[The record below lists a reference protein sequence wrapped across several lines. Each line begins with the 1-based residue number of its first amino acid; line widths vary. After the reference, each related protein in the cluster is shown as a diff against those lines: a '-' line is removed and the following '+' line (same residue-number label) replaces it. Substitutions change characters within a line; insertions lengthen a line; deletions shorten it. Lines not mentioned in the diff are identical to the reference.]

1 MSKAD
6 RDMSL
11 KTRLDAIEVVRNI
24 RKARKLLTSSK
35 FDDKLFDQI
44 QGDDNGVDRLVGRS
58 VMFGALSDT
67 EKLALRRE
75 INAKLFESEQ
85 TAFGALREATL
96 EYMTDLNKTIDGIKL
111 DPTDEKVIMDLSST
125 KRKAIEA
132 FEGAKLSAGTLDAER
147 NLSALEHI
155 EAIAERILDLTNGMT
170 ALLDEA
176 ENAEE
181 QEGGDDDS
189 KKEEETSSDGDDN
202 IGNENEDENHDE
214 SGSDNEG
221 DTAGEKGQGSELP
234 TVDNPES
241 IDEDDVAD
249 IKWIND
255 EVNYFKAASKFMN
268 AKDVT
273 MKDAKFTPDKAK
285 VILDKRETVNKKY
298 VDALIKFKDVVAA
311 DTCTAES
318 LMYGNKSF
326 YDRYGMVIGLVAT
339 MEHLRAAVD
348 KTCVDLVEASRKM
361 LLETTKSKYV

>member
-125 KRKAIEA
+125 KRKALEA

-189 KKEEETSSDGDDN
+189 KRRKRLLPTEMTTSAMRTKTRTMTKAAVTTKVTLLAKRVRVRSFRRLTIPRASMRTTSLTSS
-202 IGNENEDENHDE
+202 
-214 SGSDNEG
+214 GS
-221 DTAGEKGQGSELP
+221 
-234 TVDNPES
+234 
-241 IDEDDVAD
+241 
-249 IKWIND
+249 
-255 EVNYFKAASKFMN
+255 
-268 AKDVT
+268 
-273 MKDAKFTPDKAK
+273 
-285 VILDKRETVNKKY
+285 
-298 VDALIKFKDVVAA
+298 
-311 DTCTAES
+311 
-318 LMYGNKSF
+318 
-326 YDRYGMVIGLVAT
+326 
-339 MEHLRAAVD
+339 
-348 KTCVDLVEASRKM
+348 
-361 LLETTKSKYV
+361 TTKSTTSRLPPSS